1 MRGIVFGVAGALLFA
16 APMAGAQVSRGFPA
30 GPADRDNWSATQGRT
45 VGADRNV
52 VTGEAGWPGLAV
64 QWLHG
69 LDPVTDVGLRFGF
82 NYGFEN
88 TTSSLV
94 GVDLQ
99 VPVRRYLMRSGQFD
113 IEGHVAPG
121 FTFYGN
127 HGDMLFG
134 VEAPVGLVAA
144 YQVDPRFTV
153 SVGGDVPLLLS
164 VTNPFGFL
172 FGPLVGAGAEY
183 RIDKDLAV
191 TGKLRFGP
199 EFAFDHNGGSSE
211 FAFQTL
217 VGVAYA
223 LR

>member
-1 MRGIVFGVAGALLFA
+1 MRGIVCGVVGALLFA

-30 GPADRDNWSATQGRT
+30 APSESNWSATQGRT
-45 VGADRNV
+45 VGTDHNV
-52 VTGEAGWPGLAV
+52 VTGEVGWPGLAV

-69 LDPVTDVGLRFGF
+69 LDPRTDVGLRFGF

-88 TTSSLV
+88 TTTSLV

-99 VPVRRYLMRSGQFD
+99 VPVRRYLMRSGRFD
-113 IEGHVAPG
+113 IEAHVAPG

-134 VEAPVGLVAA
+134 VGAPVGLVAA
-144 YQVDPRFTV
+144 YQMDPKLTV
-153 SVGGDVPLLLS
+153 SVGGDVPILLS
-164 VTNPFGFL
+164 ITNPFGFL
-172 FGPLVGAGAEY
+172 FGPLVGGGAEY
-183 RIDKDLAV
+183 KIDKDLAV
-191 TGKLRFGP
+191 TGKVRIGP
-199 EFAFDHNGGSSE
+199 EFAFDHNGGSGE
-211 FAFQTL
+211 LAFQTL

>member
-1 MRGIVFGVAGALLFA
+1 MRGIVCGVAGALLFA

-30 GPADRDNWSATQGRT
+30 GPSDRDYWSATQGRT
-45 VGADRNV
+45 VGTDRNV

-127 HGDMLFG
+127 HGEMLFG
-134 VEAPVGLVAA
+134 VGGPVGLVAA
-144 YQVDPRFTV
+144 YQMDSKLTV

-164 VTNPFGFL
+164 ITHPFGFL

-183 RIDKDLAV
+183 KIDKDLAV
-191 TGKLRFGP
+191 TGKVRIGP
-199 EFAFDHNGGSSE
+199 EFAFDSNGGSSD
-211 FAFQTL
+211 FAFQTV

>member
-1 MRGIVFGVAGALLFA
+1 
-16 APMAGAQVSRGFPA
+16 
-30 GPADRDNWSATQGRT
+30 
-45 VGADRNV
+45 
-52 VTGEAGWPGLAV
+52 
-64 QWLHG
+64 
-69 LDPVTDVGLRFGF
+69 
-82 NYGFEN
+82 
-88 TTSSLV
+88 
-94 GVDLQ
+94 
-99 VPVRRYLMRSGQFD
+99 
-113 IEGHVAPG
+113 
-121 FTFYGN
+121 
-127 HGDMLFG
+127 MLFG

>member
-1 MRGIVFGVAGALLFA
+1 MRGSICGVAGALLLA
-16 APMAGAQVSRGFPA
+16 APMAGAQVARNFPA

-82 NYGFEN
+82 NYGFVN
-88 TTSSLV
+88 TTNSLV
-94 GVDLQ
+94 GVDIQ
-99 VPVRRYLMRSGQFD
+99 APVRRYLMRSGQFD
-113 IEGHVAPG
+113 IEGHILPG
-121 FTFYGN
+121 VTFYGN

-144 YQVDPRFTV
+144 YQVDQRLTV
-153 SVGGDVPLLLS
+153 SAGGDVPLLLS
-164 VTNPFGFL
+164 ITNPFGFL

-199 EFAFDHNGGSSE
+199 EFAIESGGGSSQ

-217 VGVAYA
+217 LGVAYA

>member
-1 MRGIVFGVAGALLFA
+1 MRGIVYGVAGALLLA
-16 APMAGAQVSRGFPA
+16 APTAVAQVSRGFPA

-99 VPVRRYLMRSGQFD
+99 APVRRYLMRSGQFD
-113 IEGHVAPG
+113 IEGHVLPG
-121 FTFYGN
+121 ITFYGN

-134 VEAPVGLVAA
+134 ITAPVGLVAA
-144 YQVDPRFTV
+144 YQVDSRLTV
-153 SVGGDVPLLLS
+153 SAGGDVPLLLS

-183 RIDKDLAV
+183 RIDKDVAV
-191 TGKLRFGP
+191 TGKVRFGP
-199 EFAFDHNGGSSE
+199 EFAFDHNGGTSQ